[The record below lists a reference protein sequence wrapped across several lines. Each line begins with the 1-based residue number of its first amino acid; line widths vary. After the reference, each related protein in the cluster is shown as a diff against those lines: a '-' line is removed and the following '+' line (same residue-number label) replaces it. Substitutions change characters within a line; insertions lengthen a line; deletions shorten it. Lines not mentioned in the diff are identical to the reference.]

1 MMLLAILLCLPG
13 FASDETSWKY
23 AESGVKAKLRGVSA
37 LDNGLILASGTSGTI
52 LRSEDAGAHWSQL
65 TIPNAERL
73 DFRDIQAIDS
83 QTAIVL
89 AAGTGE
95 ASRIYRTADAGQTWK
110 LAFQHTHPQGFLDAI
125 AFFDAKR
132 VLALGDPID
141 GHFEILKTED
151 GGVSWRRISPK
162 AAPQALVKEGCFAA
176 SGTCLIASGDG
187 HAWFG
192 TGGAE
197 VTRVFRSADFG
208 ETWQVSTTPVVS
220 GSPSKGIF
228 GLGFRDARV
237 GFAIGGD
244 YKAIEKPG
252 PLLARTDD
260 GGASWKL
267 VESGPKGFRE
277 AVRVVPETK
286 GQTLFAVGPAGSEVS
301 VDAGLTW
308 EPVGE
313 RGFHAAAGF
322 RRNGESWGIAV
333 GDDGKA
339 AIRRFPRL
347 LPKQADR
354 DSR

>member
-1 MMLLAILLCLPG
+1 MLISLVLCIASLY
-13 FASDETSWKY
+13 SDEPAWKTT
-23 AESGVKAKLRGVSA
+23 ETGVKAKLRGVSA
-37 LDNGLILASGTSGTI
+37 LNDGPIYASGTAGTVI
-52 LRSEDAGAHWSQL
+52 KSNDGGITWSRL
-65 TIPNAERL
+65 SVPDAERL
-73 DFRDIQAIDS
+73 DFRDVEAIDGDV
-83 QTAIVL
+83 AL
-89 AAGTGE
+89 LMAAGPGE
-95 ASRIYRTADAGQTWK
+95 ASRIYKTTDGGRTWDLKFRQANPK
-110 LAFQHTHPQGFLDAI
+110 GFLDAI
-125 AFFDAKR
+125 ALFNDKQAI
-132 VLALGDPID
+132 ALGDPLD
-141 GHFEILKTED
+141 GRFQILKSDDAGETWQPIAGAGMPE
-151 GGVSWRRISPK
+151 
-162 AAPQALVKEGCFAA
+162 ALANEGCFAA
-176 SGTCLIASGDG
+176 SGTCLVAGDDG
-187 HAWFG
+187 LAWFG
-192 TGGAE
+192 TGSAK
-197 VTRVFRSADFG
+197 VSRVFRSSDFG
-208 ETWQVSTTPVVS
+208 KTWSAAETPVEADS
-220 GSPSKGIF
+220 ASKGIF
-228 GLGFRDARV
+228 GLSFNDPLH

>member
-52 LRSEDAGAHWSQL
+52 LRSEDAGAHWSRL

-244 YKAIEKPG
+244 YKALDEPG
-252 PLLARTDD
+252 PYLAKTLDGGSSWSLVAQGPQGFREVVGFVPETEGRLIVAAGPSGSELSDD
-260 GGASWKL
+260 AGASWKSL
-267 VESGPKGFRE
+267 GG
-277 AVRVVPETK
+277 T
-286 GQTLFAVGPAGSEVS
+286 
-301 VDAGLTW
+301 
-308 EPVGE
+308 
-313 RGFHAAAGF
+313 GFHAAATF
-322 RRNGESWGIAV
+322 RWDGASWVVAV
-333 GDDGKA
+333 GDEGKV
-339 AIRRFPRL
+339 AIRRLTVTP
-347 LPKQADR
+347 
-354 DSR
+354 